1 MEEQNELTVEVQD
14 IPEPEVVTQPYRF
27 FAVEVIRALLTLIFA
42 LFLLIVIV
50 WGFVNARGGQEIWTA
65 TKELL
70 QLLLPAI
77 TALLG
82 SAVGFYFGTQKVQ

>member
-1 MEEQNELTVEVQD
+1 MEPDVAEVQD
-14 IPEPEVVTQPYRF
+14 IPEQPEGLDTQPYRF
-27 FAVEVIRALLTLIFA
+27 VAVEVIRAALALIFA
-42 LFLLIVIV
+42 FFLLLVILLGFRNAGDIPAV
-50 WGFVNARGGQEIWTA
+50 WKQ

-70 QLLLPAI
+70 ELLLPAI

>member
-1 MEEQNELTVEVQD
+1 MEQDDLTVEVGE
-14 IPEPEVVTQPYRF
+14 ITELEVDSRPYRF
-27 FAVEVIRALLTLIFA
+27 VAVEVIRALLAVIFA
-42 LFLLIVIV
+42 LFLLIVII
-50 WGFVNARGGQEIWTA
+50 WGFINARGGPDIWKP

-70 QLLLPAI
+70 ELLLPAV